1 MGIVYVVW
9 ELIVIRTD
17 DSAQLMEIS
26 IGEVEPKL
34 MKEREKYRKKARRK
48 ERRRE
53 GGGEGSRKKDISW
66 ISTIPS
72 FYLLFLPDNV
82 LPIFHLII
90 YGVIYYTQ
98 LWKKRQKERK
108 KIYDKI
114 LGEKKRKI
122 EETEKKNEKK
132 WGTGKG
138 SKQANKNK
146 KKKKND

>member
-114 LGEKKRKI
+114 LGEKKERLKRLRRRMRKS
-122 EETEKKNEKK
+122 EALEKEA
-132 WGTGKG
+132 
-138 SKQANKNK
+138 SKQTKTRR
-146 KKKKND
+146 KKND

>member
-1 MGIVYVVW
+1 MIVHNWWKFLSVRW
-9 ELIVIRTD
+9 SRNWW
-17 DSAQLMEIS
+17 
-26 IGEVEPKL
+26 K
-34 MKEREKYRKKARRK
+34 KEKNI
-48 ERRRE
+48 ERRQE
-53 GGGEGSRKKDISW
+53 GKKEGGKGGGEGSRKKDISW

>member
-1 MGIVYVVW
+1 MIVHNWWKFLSVRW
-9 ELIVIRTD
+9 SRNWW
-17 DSAQLMEIS
+17 
-26 IGEVEPKL
+26 K
-34 MKEREKYRKKARRK
+34 KEKNI
-48 ERRRE
+48 ERRQE
-53 GGGEGSRKKDISW
+53 GKKEGGKGGGEGSRKKDISW

-146 KKKKND
+146 KKKKWLETESAIK